1 MQQMISKAIPKIN
14 WDFGNRQNI
23 EKFSAQRITA
33 VINDELRK
41 DPEIISGYLE
51 D

>member
-1 MQQMISKAIPKIN
+1 MITKALPKIK

-23 EKFSAQRITA
+23 EKFSAERITA
-33 VINDELRK
+33 IINDELRK
-41 DPEIISGYLE
+41 DPEVISGFLE